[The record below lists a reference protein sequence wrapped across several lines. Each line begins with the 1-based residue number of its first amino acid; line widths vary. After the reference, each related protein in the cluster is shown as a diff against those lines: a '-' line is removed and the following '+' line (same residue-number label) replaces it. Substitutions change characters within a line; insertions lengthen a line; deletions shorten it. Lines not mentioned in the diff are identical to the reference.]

1 MPEAAGLGWVI
12 GRVPD
17 VAAALRHAIAAVP

>member
-12 GRVPD
+12 VHVPD
-17 VAAALRHAIAAVP
+17 VAASFRHAIAALP